1 MNKKIILL
9 TLVSVFLLSAMI
21 VTSPAQTRT
30 VGVSKGDWFKYNVN
44 FNWTSTDPSA
54 TIPISLNETERTM
67 IAIVGVSGKNVSG
80 QLTTYYKNGT
90 EETVGGYVDIETGEG
105 EKMAMFV
112 VSADLGENDTI
123 YTSDGWSFAKINETI
138 VRTYP
143 DRLRDT
149 NHLNITA
156 EFSSEEVYQSMSL
169 NYYWDK
175 STGILVEL
183 SEVEVIVTYDYVTIS
198 SLLSRITDSNIW
210 IVPEFPS
217 YLILPLFMTA
227 TLLAVMVYRRKHS
240 MQC

>member
-9 TLVSVFLLSAMI
+9 ALVSVFLLSAMI
-21 VTSPAQTRT
+21 AASPAQTRT

-54 TIPISLNETERTM
+54 TTPISLNETERTM
-67 IAIVGVSGKNVSG
+67 IVIMGVSGKNVSG

-105 EKMAMFV
+105 ENMTMFV

-123 YTSDGWSFAKINETI
+123 YTSNEWSDAKINETV

-143 DRLRDT
+143 DSVRDT

-156 EFSSEEVYQSMSL
+156 TFYSEESYQSMSL

-183 SEVEVIVTYDYVTIS
+183 SEVVATVTYGYLTFS
-198 SLLSRITDSNIW
+198 SLLSRITDSNVWTI
-210 IVPEFPS
+210 PEFPS
-217 YLILPLFMTA
+217 YLILLLFMTA
-227 TLLAVMVYRRKHS
+227 TLLAVIVYRS
-240 MQC
+240 MRCFF